1 MLEIKELIIK
11 VTVRD
16 EAAGR
21 SGRPPQ
27 AGLPAGDEL
36 QRWQRELTRT
46 CVQQVLAELQRRT
59 DR

>member
-11 VTVRD
+11 VTVYD
-16 EAAGR
+16 EAGGSTGR
-21 SGRPPQ
+21 LPQ
-27 AGLPAGDEL
+27 PGLPTGDEL

-46 CVQQVLAELQRRT
+46 CVQQVLAELQRRA